1 MQVEYLARI
10 SLPDEGWDVNML
22 EEACWKASR
31 EAGQNLFISA
41 LEQRDGEVV
50 ALAKGETKGKV
61 PRWLTTR
68 LGYVCFH
75 REKVHGG
82 NAEGSYPLDKAIG
95 LRPRQKATQW
105 VQMRACELATG
116 NTYRPA
122 AQLLSAEIGDEVSHG
137 AVWSGVQ
144 KSGKALRREEDQ
156 RREAVFEYGEV
167 FEGDGEER
175 EIVVTEMDATMLH
188 SQEKD
193 RKKLTVKLGVM
204 YSGKELE
211 SETAKYRRYRLKE
224 KTLYGGIEEPDE
236 FGEKLYLKGEEKL
249 CLSKAKHQLVLGD
262 GDLWIK
268 NIAQGPYFMA
278 TYQLDWRHLT
288 VKIQQ
293 TFSDQPKLVS
303 ELVDYLYSGQ
313 GEKMVATLKLAH
325 LLCDDRDKSESIADL
340 VSYIESNRDGLY
352 GSRSLRDKVE
362 DKTVLVCGTGAME
375 KNIDTVIDRRFKRH
389 GQSWTTQGVNNLLKL
404 WTLWYNKDDW
414 EAFWSRRQ
422 SYGVSFSPN

>member
-50 ALAKGETKGKV
+50 ALAKGETKGRV

-95 LRPRQKATQW
+95 LQPRQKATQW

-211 SETAKYRRYRLKE
+211 SETAKYKRYRLKE

-268 NIAQGPYFMA
+268 NIARGPYFMA
-278 TYQLDWRHLT
+278 AYQLDWRHLT

-313 GEKMVATLKLAH
+313 GEKMLSTVRLAR
-325 LLCDDRDKSESIADL
+325 LLCDDRDKSQTIADL

-352 GSRSLRDKVE
+352 GSRSLRGNVE
-362 DKTVLVCGTGAME
+362 DKTVLVCSTGAME

-404 WTLWYNKDDW
+404 RTLWYNKNDW

-422 SYGVSFSPN
+422 SCGVSFSPN

>member
-10 SLPDEGWDVNML
+10 SLPDEGWGVNML
-22 EEACWKASR
+22 EEACWKAGR
-31 EAGQNLFISA
+31 EASQKLFVSA
-41 LEQRDGEVV
+41 LEQRDAEAV

-61 PRWLTTR
+61 RRWLTTR
-68 LGYVCFH
+68 LGYLSFR
-75 REKVHGG
+75 REKVLGG
-82 NAEGSYPLDKAIG
+82 NAKGSYPLDKAIG

-105 VQMRACELATG
+105 VQRRACELATG
-116 NTYRPA
+116 STYRPA
-122 AQLLSAEIGDEVSHG
+122 AKLLSAEIGDEVSHG

-144 KSGKALRREEDQ
+144 KSGRALRQEEDE

-193 RKKLTVKLGVM
+193 RKKLPVKLGVM

-211 SETAKYRRYRLKE
+211 SQTAKYKRYRLKE

-262 GDLWIK
+262 GDIWIK

-303 ELVDYLYSGQ
+303 ELVDCLYSGR
-313 GEKMVATLKLAH
+313 GEKMLATVKLAR
-325 LLCDDRDKSESIADL
+325 LLCDDRDKSEAIADL
-340 VSYIESNRDGLY
+340 ASYIESNRDGLY
-352 GSRSLRDKVE
+352 GSRSLRGKVE

-375 KNIDTVIDRRFKRH
+375 KNIDTVIDRRFKGH
-389 GQSWTTQGVNNLLKL
+389 GQSWTTEGVNNLLKL
-404 WTLWYNKDDW
+404 RLLCYNCSDW
-414 EAFWSRRQ
+414 EKFWSRAQ
-422 SYGVSFSPN
+422 SCGVSFSPN

>member
-31 EAGQNLFISA
+31 EAGQKLFISA
-41 LEQRDGEVV
+41 LEQRDAEVV

-61 PRWLTTR
+61 RRWLTTR
-68 LGYVCFH
+68 LGYLSFR
-75 REKVHGG
+75 REKVLGG
-82 NAEGSYPLDKAIG
+82 NAKGSYPLDKAIG

-105 VQMRACELATG
+105 VQRRACELATG

-122 AQLLSAEIGDEVSHG
+122 AELLSAEIGDEVSHG

-144 KSGKALRREEDQ
+144 KSGQALRREEDQ

-193 RKKLTVKLGVM
+193 RKKLMVKLGVM

-211 SETAKYRRYRLKE
+211 SDTAKYKRYRLKE
-224 KTLYGGIEEPDE
+224 KTLYGGIEDPDE

-262 GDLWIK
+262 GDQWIK

-278 TYQLDWRHLT
+278 IYQLDWRHLT

-293 TFSDQPKLVS
+293 TFSDQPKLTS

-313 GEKMVATLKLAH
+313 GEKMLATVKLAG
-325 LLCDDRDKSESIADL
+325 LLCDDRDKSPRIADL
-340 VSYIESNRDGLY
+340 ATYIESNRDGLY
-352 GSRSLRDKVE
+352 GSRSLRDRVE
-362 DKTVLVCGTGAME
+362 DKTVLVCSTGAME

-389 GQSWTTQGVNNLLKL
+389 GQSWTTKGVNNLLKL
-404 WTLWYNKDDW
+404 RTLRYNKSDW
-414 EAFWSRRQ
+414 DAFWSRHQ
-422 SYGVSFSPN
+422 SCGVSFSPN